1 MMNNRCRALCAIAL
15 LSQTAPVA
23 AQYRPGE
30 PPTLPKPAPAPDIG
44 GQALA
49 GFSSAYKRA
58 GSPRI
63 VVFWNRHFD
72 DEVSS
77 RYKEVTDYEEVN
89 DGSGHIT
96 SRRSVGDE
104 RTTTKRKSNL
114 AEPIEWELEGAFV
127 ETMTNAGVRLV
138 DRASIMR
145 AQGEADGAQERAN
158 VQAIETRAITGK
170 ADIVVEILRA
180 DDPRSSAGI
189 IFRIVARDIRNA
201 RILASFT
208 TSGRPQTP
216 RMGLVAGTDG
226 FVRATPPAPGPD
238 DVGRQLAVELARNL
252 GSAL

>member
-1 MMNNRCRALCAIAL
+1 MTNSRYRALCAIAI
-15 LSQTAPVA
+15 LSQAAPVE

-30 PPTLPKPAPAPDIG
+30 PPTLPRPAPARDVG
-44 GQALA
+44 EQTLA
-49 GFSSAYKRA
+49 GFSGAYKRA

-77 RYKEVTDYEEVN
+77 RYKEVTDYEEIN
-89 DGSGHIT
+89 DGAGRIT
-96 SRRSVGDE
+96 SRKSVGDE

-138 DRASIMR
+138 DRISIMR
-145 AQGEADGAQERAN
+145 TQGAAEGAEERAN

-189 IFRIVARDIRNA
+189 AFRIVARDIRDA

-208 TSGRPQTP
+208 TSGRPPTP
-216 RMGLVAGTDG
+216 RMGLVAGPDG
-226 FVRATPPAPGPD
+226 FVRATPPEPGPE

-252 GSAL
+252 GGVL